1 MRKFTRRKFLEGGVA
16 GSLVLGS
23 QSIAGRSVAGTMVP
37 TQGTVAASQASLTE
51 DEQATLAAAMD
62 VIIPA
67 GDGMPSA
74 TDVGSA
80 EYLTQ
85 WAQELPELRKELKQA
100 AAVLGEISHARFNTS
115 LENLT
120 ATRKVQVLKEVESG
134 KSPKLFATLRDFT
147 YEAYYTRPEVWKLIG
162 YDFHPTND
170 GGPIMKPFDESI
182 LTEVR
187 KKPKHYRE
195 A

>member
-1 MRKFTRRKFLEGGVA
+1 
-16 GSLVLGS
+16 LVFGS
-23 QSIAGRSVAGTMVP
+23 QSLAGRSLAGNIVP
-37 TQGTVAASQASLTE
+37 THDTAPTSQAGLTE
-51 DEQATLAAAMD
+51 REQATLGAAMA

-74 TDVGSA
+74 TEVGGV
-80 EYLTQ
+80 EYLTER
-85 WAQELPELRKELKQA
+85 AQEMPELRKDLKQA
-100 AAVLGEISHARFNTS
+100 AAALGEISHARFKTS
-115 LENLT
+115 FESLT
-120 ATRKVQVLKEVESG
+120 KARKVQVLKEVQNG

-147 YEAYYTRPEVWKLIG
+147 YEAYYTRPEVWKQIG

-170 GGPIMKPFDESI
+170 GGPVMKPFDENI
-182 LTEVR
+182 LSAVC